1 MATHGKHAPGD
12 GSPSGQ
18 PQRDGAE
25 DQVVRQY
32 RYLLRTAPLDALQAA
47 HHEALDHLDQ
57 PRRALVLAAVRD
69 GLVAGQRL
77 SPDDTGAIA
86 RLVSIGER
94 RDPRAFLDTCDP
106 AALHALAEAV
116 ISAEAAFGLFAGY
129 AAWDGADPVP
139 RDAGVDQGGRR
150 QRSLD
155 DDPAAQ
161 AKTLAHSHAMSV
173 QPWGTGAG

>member
-1 MATHGKHAPGD
+1 MGTRGKHAQGD
-12 GSPSGQ
+12 ESPRDQS
-18 PQRDGAE
+18 QRDAAE

-32 RYLLRTAPLDALQAA
+32 RFLLRTAPLDALQAA
-47 HHEALDHLDQ
+47 HHEALDHLDES
-57 PRRALVLAAVRD
+57 RRLLVLAAVRD

-94 RDPRAFLDTCDP
+94 RDPRAFLDACDP
-106 AALHALAEAV
+106 TALHALAEAV
-116 ISAEAAFGLFAGY
+116 NSAESAFGLFAGY

-139 RDAGVDQGGRR
+139 RDAGVDQGGGR
-150 QRSLD
+150 QRSLE

-161 AKTLAHSHAMSV
+161 AQALASSHAMSV
-173 QPWGTGAG
+173 QPWGAAAG

>member
-1 MATHGKHAPGD
+1 MGSATQ
-12 GSPSGQ
+12 Q
-18 PQRDGAE
+18 PE
-25 DQVVRQY
+25 DQAVRQY

-47 HHEALDHLDQ
+47 HHEGLDQ
-57 PRRALVLAAVRD
+57 LDEGRRALVLGAVRN

-77 SPDDTGAIA
+77 TAGDTGAIA

-94 RDPRAFLDTCDP
+94 RDPRAFLDACDP
-106 AALHALAEAV
+106 AALHDLADAV

-129 AAWDGADPVP
+129 AAWDGSDPAP
-139 RDAGVDQGGRR
+139 RDAGVDHGGGR

-161 AKTLAHSHAMSV
+161 AKAFANSHAMAV